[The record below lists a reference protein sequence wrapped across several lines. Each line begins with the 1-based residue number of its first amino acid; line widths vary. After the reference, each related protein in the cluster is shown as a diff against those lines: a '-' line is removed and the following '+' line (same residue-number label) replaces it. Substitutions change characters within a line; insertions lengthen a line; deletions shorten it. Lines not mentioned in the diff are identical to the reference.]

1 MKAQY
6 EKTLEAAKTVARAVG
21 GRILREARSDTTATI
36 THKGVSDLVTEIDIW
51 SEQQILQLV
60 ASDFPEHLVIGE
72 ETSTVLAERR
82 GLSLPELV
90 AENICWVVD
99 PLDGTTNFSNKI
111 PHCAVS
117 IGIVDRGVRVAGV
130 VYDPFRE
137 ELFEAI
143 KGEGAYL
150 NGKRITA
157 SQKTELLQSVIAL
170 GFPNDRWIRWD
181 EYKDVTEALIMSC
194 RNARACG
201 AAAIEICWVGCG
213 RFDAFFEYNIKAWDV
228 AAASLIMEEAGGA
241 AKSFQREGSENFSLF
256 AQAFLFCGAK
266 LRDDL
271 VEVIRTRKPLAP
283 IASKET
289 A

>member
-1 MKAQY
+1 MKTAH
-6 EKTLEAAKTVARAVG
+6 EKTLEAAKVVARRVG
-21 GRILREARSDTTATI
+21 ERINREARSDTSATI
-36 THKGVSDLVTEIDIW
+36 THKGISDLVTEIDVW
-51 SEQQILQLV
+51 SEQEILQIV
-60 ASDFPEHLVIGE
+60 ASDFPDHLVIGE
-72 ETSTVLAERR
+72 ETSAVLAERR
-82 GLSLPELV
+82 GATLPELV
-90 AENICWVVD
+90 AENVCWVVD

-117 IGIVDRGVRVAGV
+117 IGIVDHGTRVAGV
-130 VYDPFRE
+130 VYDPFRD
-137 ELFEAI
+137 ELFEAV

-157 SQKTELLQSVIAL
+157 SQKTELLQSVVAL
-170 GFPNDRWIRWD
+170 GFPNDRWIRWE

-228 AAASLIMEEAGGA
+228 AAASLILEEAGGA
-241 AKSFQREGSENFSLF
+241 SKSYSSPESEAFSLF
-256 AQAFLFCGAK
+256 ASAFLFCGAK
-266 LRDDL
+266 LYSDL

-283 IASKET
+283 MTGAKS
-289 A
+289 